1 MTCIYTPLRT
11 ESIDNR
17 SWDRLTHIFD
27 FESDVLKKYGLK
39 SRIQGPVG
47 FVQDFESMPLF
58 KGSNKRAG
66 TIHDILSRKGV
77 CLGITKAIAAEVYR
91 EFIKYCNDIDTN
103 RFRKIDHPWIPD
115 PVVVPVIMFRD
126 WAKRW
131 VKWSVVRVWP
141 GYWQRFEL
149 MATAEEIMGIKED
162 PYITA
167 EKLDN
172 LIDQTKT
179 MTSDIK
185 DLPPES
191 QGDMVEKVEAVTTE
205 LKEEKA
211 GLD

>member
-17 SWDRLTHIFD
+17 SWGRLTAPFI

-39 SRIQGPVG
+39 SRIEAPAG
-47 FVQDFESMPLF
+47 FVQDFESIPLF

-66 TIHDILSRKGV
+66 TAHDVLSRKNV
-77 CLGITKAIAAEVYR
+77 CPGITKAIAAEVYF
-91 EFIKYCNDIDTN
+91 EIMQYCNDIDTR
-103 RFRKIDHPWIPD
+103 RFRKEDHPWIPN

-126 WAKRW
+126 WVKRW
-131 VKWSVVRVWP
+131 VKWSFVRTWP
-141 GYWQRFEL
+141 GYWQKFEL

-167 EKLDN
+167 EKIDA

-191 QGDMVEKVEAVTTE
+191 QGNMVEKVEAVAVE
-205 LKEEKA
+205 LNCRGA
-211 GLD
+211 